1 MSHIFVE
8 KTVKKPYIIGA
19 KLNYNNCPV
28 QKLICYT

>member
-1 MSHIFVE
+1 MFVE
-8 KTVKKPYIIGA
+8 KSRQEAYIIGA